1 MISRS
6 ANYEG
11 KSKNKIYLNYPKN
24 EMIMRRE
31 GLVENFIVTIAA
43 SLILIII
50 GMVYFIV
57 TLLIVK
63 FSSALLGYSPEAN
76 WAVVSAAI
84 IVAGIMVGSAIKNM

>member
-1 MISRS
+1 
-6 ANYEG
+6 
-11 KSKNKIYLNYPKN
+11 
-24 EMIMRRE
+24 MRRE

-43 SLILIII
+43 SLILIVIGII
-50 GMVYFIV
+50 YFIV

-84 IVAGIMVGSAIKNM
+84 IVAGIMIGSAIKNV